1 MTDIFIAII
10 VTALVTSLIAF
21 FFLLLGMSIND
32 MKHKDEWGNE
42 DDKMD

>member
-10 VTALVTSLIAF
+10 VTALAVSIIAF

-32 MKHKDEWGNE
+32 MKRKDEWGN
-42 DDKMD
+42 DDDSD